1 MRGLQEQPQIGEHPP
16 RRREM
21 RGPQLLR
28 HGLTCLIER
37 ARACLICGARDCAG
51 EKGAIS
57 PRLRVL
63 AGVAARADGS
73 EAQTASVHG
82 AGQWDARGS
91 GAVLTLPA
99 ALLSARLLK
108 QTSVVAHA
116 RSKPRRASTDLHGQD
131 APSNTSNDSS
141 ASIHLI
147 GTPRSSLQ
155 HTRGQRW
162 VWACREWPSGLRR
175 RGHLRKGIGRHEF
188 CCATAMQRRPGSF
201 SHSATQPLGHRVH
214 RDDFCDFAPLVRLL
228 PLARKEL

>member
-1 MRGLQEQPQIGEHPP
+1 MGCEGFRS
-16 RRREM
+16 
-21 RGPQLLR
+21 
-28 HGLTCLIER
+28 
-37 ARACLICGARDCAG
+37 GAD
-51 EKGAIS
+51 
-57 PRLRVL
+57 L
-63 AGVAARADGS
+63 AGC
-73 EAQTASVHG
+73 
-82 AGQWDARGS
+82 
-91 GAVLTLPA
+91 PPKC
-99 ALLSARLLK
+99 ARLLK

-131 APSNTSNDSS
+131 APSKTSNDSS

-188 CCATAMQRRPGSF
+188 CSATAMQRRPGSF

-214 RDDFCDFAPLVRLL
+214 RDDFCDFARLVRLL
-228 PLARKEL
+228 PLARKELYLPLYLPLYHGSSPLV